1 MGRAKNPTSFMN
13 VAEQQ
18 NTVLAK
24 RLSGLIT
31 DVSELKDYL
40 GVSPQ
45 AINQYRLGVARP
57 SLENLCKIA
66 DFYKVST
73 DYLLGRTETKTMQED
88 IAVAVKTTGLSENA
102 IKKLKGNRTC
112 GEIAQ
117 RKELSRLITNEKFW
131 EVVVS
136 MCHYRQSCE
145 INEKYLNLL
154 RKDNE
159 GYDSWKRRA
168 FGGRIS
174 PMEEKYDY
182 RMPRTSEIVEY
193 EAKEYESESEKELA
207 LFRAQKQLFAIAQE
221 IEAEVKENAVDPKE
235 GE

>member
-1 MGRAKNPTSFMN
+1 MGRAKNPTSLMN

-45 AINQYRLGVARP
+45 AINQYRLGVSRP

-73 DYLLGRTETKTMQED
+73 DYLLGRTETKTTEED

-102 IKKLKGNRTC
+102 IEKLKGNGTA
-112 GEIAQ
+112 GAMEKQ
-117 RKELSRLITNEKFW
+117 SELSRLIENRIFW
-131 EVVVS
+131 D
-136 MCHYRQSCE
+136 MIGQIRAYRQLCE
-145 INEKYLNLL
+145 SAERLTFFSVENQKHLNAEQTQNIELL
-154 RKDNE
+154 LNKHD
-159 GYDSWKRRA
+159 D
-168 FGGRIS
+168 
-174 PMEEKYDY
+174 
-182 RMPRTSEIVEY
+182 
-193 EAKEYESESEKELA
+193 EKELS
-207 LFRAQKQLFAIAQE
+207 LFSAQKILFKLTAD
-221 IEAEVKENAVDPKE
+221 IEAEVKENAVDSEE

>member
-1 MGRAKNPTSFMN
+1 MGRAKNPTSLMN

-45 AINQYRLGVARP
+45 AINQYRLGVSRP

-73 DYLLGRTETKTMQED
+73 DYLLGRTETKTTEED
-88 IAVAVKTTGLSENA
+88 IAVAVKTTGLSEQAVNSLGA
-102 IKKLKGNRTC
+102 FQKDVAKSMFDIPELNRLLVSA
-112 GEIAQ
+112 EFW
-117 RKELSRLITNEKFW
+117 KMVNRLAVYRHECN
-131 EVVVS
+131 VVNNRPKI
-136 MCHYRQSCE
+136 Y
-145 INEKYLNLL
+145 
-154 RKDNE
+154 
-159 GYDSWKRRA
+159 A
-168 FGGRIS
+168 A
-174 PMEEKYDY
+174 
-182 RMPRTSEIVEY
+182 
-193 EAKEYESESEKELA
+193 AKEQNDYERMERARADYKFAATDKELA
-207 LFRAQKQLFAIAQE
+207 LFEAQKFLFKIAGN
-221 IEAEVKENAVDPKE
+221 IENEVNCNAVDSEE